1 MVIELFGP
9 PGSGKTFLID
19 RFLENTCGE
28 HFFVTRKYFSVW
40 VRSRSL
46 LHKASC
52 LLRNIIFCIVY
63 SLGLILLRVATKRPR
78 DDHFWIPKAVLNEA
92 MLRDFS
98 RINPNAIILL
108 DQGSLQRIVS
118 FILFSHSYN
127 RALTKLV
134 LYFLSFLLS
143 KNKNYLYVTANVSIL
158 TERIMRRDKDP
169 AISRFD
175 SYDSTD
181 SLKTKLSSITH
192 LFQLLVLPVVSTTS
206 DVQTM
211 KNIETTNQSFDV
223 FNKTISHIL
232 K

>member
-1 MVIELFGP
+1 
-9 PGSGKTFLID
+9 
-19 RFLENTCGE
+19 
-28 HFFVTRKYFSVW
+28 
-40 VRSRSL
+40 
-46 LHKASC
+46 
-52 LLRNIIFCIVY
+52 
-63 SLGLILLRVATKRPR
+63 
-78 DDHFWIPKAVLNEA
+78 

-127 RALTKLV
+127 RSLTKLV